1 MSNKQIGLFALTAL
15 VLSSMIG
22 SGIFSL
28 PQNMAEVAG
37 AKALLIG
44 WSITGVGIIF
54 LGLSFFFL
62 SRLRPDLNG
71 GVYTYA
77 KEGFGGLVGF
87 FSAWGYW
94 LCSGIGSV
102 SYLVVAFEGIGTF
115 VDTQEQIIFGTG
127 STLYSIL
134 GASLVVWLVHWL
146 IARGVREAAFV
157 NMLATVVKVFPL
169 ILFIILAALY
179 FSPTQFFTD
188 FNGESVMNQNQSVDL
203 ITQVKNTMLI
213 TLWVFVG
220 VEGASILSGHARRQR
235 DIGTATVLGICI
247 TLVLYVAITVL
258 ALGVLPRETISTMS
272 NPSMAPI
279 LESMIGKTG
288 KIIITLCLIV
298 SVLGSY
304 ISWTMYCT
312 EVPYRGVE
320 SGAFPRML
328 SKLNKNNTPIN
339 SLWFTNI
346 VIQLCLILVLF
357 TSQSYTKLI
366 SLATSMILVPY
377 ILIGAY
383 LFKLALQNKA
393 KWYIQLTGLMAT
405 LYGLWIVYAAGMD
418 YLFLSVVLYVPGVT
432 VYLYSQ
438 YQQKGK
444 FDLSKKEWAL
454 LIILI
459 GVFLIACWELSQGLL
474 SI

>member
-1 MSNKQIGLFALTAL
+1 MSNKKIGLFSLTAL

-37 AKALLIG
+37 AKALMIG
-44 WSITGVGIIF
+44 WMITGVGIIF

-62 SRLRPDLNG
+62 SRLRPELDG

-115 VDTQEQIIFGTG
+115 VDTHDRVIFGTG
-127 STLYSIL
+127 STIYAIL
-134 GASLVVWLVHWL
+134 GASLVVWLVHLL

-157 NMLATVVKVFPL
+157 NMLATVVKIFPL

-179 FSPTQFFTD
+179 FSPVQFLTD
-188 FNGESVMNQNQSVDL
+188 FDGETLSKTNQSTDL
-203 ITQVKNTMLI
+203 IEQVKNTMLI

-220 VEGASILSGHARRQR
+220 VEGASILSGHAKKRS
-235 DIGTATVLGICI
+235 DIGIATVLGILI
-247 TLVLYVAITVL
+247 TLVMYVAITVL

-279 LESMIGKTG
+279 LEVMMGTAGKV
-288 KIIITLCLIV
+288 IITFCLIV

-312 EVPYRGVE
+312 EVPYRGAQ
-320 SGAFPRML
+320 SGAFPRLL
-328 SKLNKNNTPIN
+328 SKLNQNDTPIN

-366 SLATSMILVPY
+366 SLATSMILIPY

-383 LFKLALQNKA
+383 LFKLAVQRKA
-393 KWYIQLTGLMAT
+393 KWYIQLTGFIST
-405 LYGLWIVYAAGMD
+405 LYGLWIAYAAGVD
-418 YLFLSVVLYVPGVT
+418 YLFLSVILYVPGVT

-444 FDLSKKEWAL
+444 FDLNKKEWILLAL
-454 LIILI
+454 LTTAF
-459 GVFLIACWELSQGLL
+459 VIACWDLYQGLI
-474 SI
+474 SV